1 MEDLRAIM
9 RLVDENAIKLP
20 EGDYLEIC
28 NRLQSIFKT
37 KEAAEMTPIFDYENF
52 NFFVEDVTDT
62 ALDHFH
68 DHYYTE
74 CIENDMDFLY
84 AQKNYLKNE
93 LIHHKPIT
101 RVTKYVKHNAIM
113 HYCLMHNIT
122 LDQYT
127 PECLKEHHD
136 TYGYN
141 LGNDCNNFD
150 KSLKQMYKSYL
161 LIENH
166 YRDIYRSSI
175 RIKINKINGWIEN
188 FGDM

>member
-28 NRLQSIFKT
+28 NRLQKIFKS

-52 NFFVEDVTDT
+52 NFFVEDVTDA
-62 ALDHFH
+62 ALDYFH
-68 DHYYTE
+68 DHYYTQS
-74 CIENDMDFLY
+74 IDNDVDFLA
-84 AQKNYLKNE
+84 AQKSYLLNE
-93 LIHHKPIT
+93 LHHYKPIT
-101 RVTKYVKHNAIM
+101 RVTHYVKSQTIA
-113 HYCLMHNIT
+113 HYCFMHEIT
-122 LDQYT
+122 LDCHT

-136 TYGYN
+136 THGYN
-141 LGNDCNNFD
+141 LGDDRDSFD

-161 LIENH
+161 HIENS
-166 YRDIYRSSI
+166 YREMYRSLI
-175 RIKINKINGWIEN
+175 QVKISKLNGWIDA